1 MSYQHIV
8 IATDLSDRDVR
19 LIEKGAALAK
29 VTRAK
34 LSLIHVDI
42 HHAPYYSAL
51 GLQTYHYDGEVPT
64 NVTTQK
70 ALAALAL
77 RSSYPIPDAIM
88 VTGELVPALRREIL
102 ARGIDLIIFGHHQDL
117 WSNLFSTTR
126 QAINNLEVDVL
137 VIPMTAGTEEI

>member
-8 IATDLSDRDVR
+8 IATDLSDGDIR

-42 HHAPYYSAL
+42 HHAPYYSAM

-64 NVTTQK
+64 NVTTQQ

-102 ARGIDLIIFGHHQDL
+102 ARGIDLIIFGHHKDL
-117 WSNLFSTTR
+117 WSNLFSATR

>member
-42 HHAPYYSAL
+42 HHALTIRQWVYR
-51 GLQTYHYDGEVPT
+51 PT
-64 NVTTQK
+64 TMTAKFPPMSQPSRRW
-70 ALAALAL
+70 L
-77 RSSYPIPDAIM
+77 RWHCTPHPIPDAIM

>member
-42 HHAPYYSAL
+42 HHAPYYSAM

-64 NVTTQK
+64 NVTTQQ

-77 RSSYPIPDAIM
+77 HSPHPIPDAIM

>member
-8 IATDLSDRDVR
+8 IATDLSDGDIR

-42 HHAPYYSAL
+42 HHAPYYSAM

-64 NVTTQK
+64 NVTTQQ

-117 WSNLFSTTR
+117 WSNLFSATR